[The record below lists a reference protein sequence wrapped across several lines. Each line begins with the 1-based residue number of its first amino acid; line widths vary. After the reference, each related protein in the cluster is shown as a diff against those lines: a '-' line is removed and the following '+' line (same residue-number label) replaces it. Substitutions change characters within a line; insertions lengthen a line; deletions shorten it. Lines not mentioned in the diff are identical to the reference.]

1 MRVFFIKYIKK
12 EVYDMGFLSSLF
24 SGRSRDKDED
34 DKLEVEEEEFKKEK
48 KEPAAASLKI
58 AKGMTVNVT
67 LSDGKPLLSG
77 KVEECKGTSL
87 SIERDTGQFA
97 FATCDVGSLV
107 YIRGYGAEGTIPID
121 VKGTV
126 EVSQSIILKVK
137 DVEVIPY
144 DEHRSNFRLTIS
156 APVSLYY
163 EEDTKMQS
171 PENCK
176 LVNISIGGALV
187 ESEYIHTQGEIL
199 RMKVQLEDYVPMTF
213 MCQIL
218 RVDEPKPGIFRYGV
232 LFAKL
237 DERELTNLTKVLFN
251 IQVGNKRTKMRTG
264 PGNW

>member
-1 MRVFFIKYIKK
+1 
-12 EVYDMGFLSSLF
+12 MGFLSSLF
-24 SGRSRDKDED
+24 SGRSRDEDED
-34 DKLEVEEEEFKKEK
+34 DELEVEEEEVKEEK
-48 KEPAAASLKI
+48 KKPAVPLKI
-58 AKGMTVNVT
+58 TKGMTVNVT

-77 KVEECKGTSL
+77 KIEECKGTSL

-97 FATCDVGSLV
+97 FNTCDIGSLV
-107 YIRGYGAEGTIPID
+107 YIRGYGAEGTMPID

-126 EVSQSIILKVK
+126 ELSQSIALKVK

-163 EEDTKMQS
+163 EEDKKMQN
-171 PENCK
+171 PEKCK
-176 LVNISIGGALV
+176 LVNISTGGALV

-199 RMKVQLEDYVPMTF
+199 QMKVQLEDYIPMNF

-218 RVDEPKPGIFRYGV
+218 RVDEPQPGVFRYGV

-237 DERELTNLTKVLFN
+237 DERELTNLTRVLFN
-251 IQVGNKRTKMRTG
+251 IQVGNRKQKSRNRNG
-264 PGNW
+264 PGNWS